1 MEKVKKS
8 VEDLQKVIE
17 ETDVEEA
24 QQATLDDIANHAQ
37 QFQEN
42 PEAHHQTLR
51 ERLENALLE
60 FDAEHHPL
68 SESIRLA
75 IYDLSNA
82 GV

>member
-1 MEKVKKS
+1 MEKAKKS
-8 VEDLQKVIE
+8 VEDLQRVIE

-24 QQATLDDIANHAQ
+24 QQATLDEIASHAQ
-37 QFQEN
+37 QFQED
-42 PEAHHQTLR
+42 PAAHHQTLR

-60 FDAEHHPL
+60 FDAEHHPIA
-68 SESIRLA
+68 ESIRLA

>member
-1 MEKVKKS
+1 MGMTGIAHTRWATHGGVTERNAHPHMSGEQVA
-8 VEDLQKVIE
+8 VVHNGIIE
-17 ETDVEEA
+17 
-24 QQATLDDIANHAQ
+24 N
-37 QFQEN
+37 
-42 PEAHHQTLR
+42 HQTLR
-51 ERLENALLE
+51 EHLENALLE

>member
-1 MEKVKKS
+1 MEKAKKS
-8 VEDLQKVIE
+8 VADLQKVIE
-17 ETDVEEA
+17 ETDVQES
-24 QQATLDDIANHAQ
+24 QQATLDEITYHAQ

-42 PEAHHQTLR
+42 PAAHHQTLR

>member
-1 MEKVKKS
+1 MEKAKKS

-17 ETDVEEA
+17 ETDVEES
-24 QQATLDDIANHAQ
+24 QQATLDEIADHAQ

-42 PEAHHQTLR
+42 PAAHHQTLR

-60 FDAEHHPL
+60 FDAEHQTL

>member
-1 MEKVKKS
+1 MEKAKKS
-8 VEDLQKVIE
+8 VEDLQKAIDEAEV
-17 ETDVEEA
+17 DEA
-24 QQATLDDIANHAQ
+24 QQATLDDITYHAR
-37 QFQEN
+37 QFQED
-42 PEAHHQTLR
+42 PAAHQQTLR

-60 FDAEHHPL
+60 FDAEHHSL

>member
-1 MEKVKKS
+1 MEQAKKS
-8 VEDLQKVIE
+8 VADLQKVIE
-17 ETDVEEA
+17 ETDVQES
-24 QQATLDDIANHAQ
+24 QQATLDEIAYHAQ

-42 PEAHHQTLR
+42 PAAHHQTLR